1 MNDFD
6 MDGDELTVISTTE
19 PNNGWVEFNT
29 DNTVTYYPST
39 GFSGDDCELYHHCL
53 VVHERIISLVIPLT
67 NCQYSLLSSTV
78 FKYTISDGCFTA
90 EATVIVSVVEPAQP
104 ALVSVKPT
112 MKPTYSLP
120 DILPCSEMCFK
131 PLNPDECPSCD
142 PVILPSCSNTT
153 LEIGALCESDG
164 ECGLDDQLNNCEGTF
179 DVYRRVSCS
188 RPGVCMPREDGEIIT
203 ISANGDAYVVA
214 DNNRGYDTDTIII
227 SEVPRTDSVIRWEL
241 TEDVC
246 ECVTIKKVTLRL
258 YVVNPG
264 RLGGFVHVINPNWD
278 ESTISWSGAP
288 DSSGPPLVQIG
299 DARNGTW
306 VDADVTGLISNS
318 DEQVAVRIKACLKN
332 SVGYASKDYMQGKFA
347 PQIIIEFGPPPAGM
361 YLLSERSQ
369 MQQLSHYGR
378 RLGSG
383 TTKVSGGSGDIDDD
397 HVDDEPVI
405 QELPVCPDIYLDLS
419 ATNSLYVTGDST
431 IVYRDQDSSFGS
443 DILLEL
449 SPPQCGDMH
458 AMLNFN
464 VSSLTNGHAVEYASI
479 LIHVIEGS
487 DLSGAT
493 FLHAPVPNW
502 TEDTLTWRTAPEY
515 DTFVG
520 SLNTIQ
526 SGMVRN

>member
-1 MNDFD
+1 MSFI
-6 MDGDELTVISTTE
+6 TIVCS
-19 PNNGWVEFNT
+19 
-29 DNTVTYYPST
+29 S
-39 GFSGDDCELYHHCL
+39 C
-53 VVHERIISLVIPLT
+53 ISLVIPLT
-67 NCQYSLLSSTV
+67 NYNIPNFFTV
-78 FKYTISDGCFTA
+78 FKYTVSDGNGNTA
-90 EATVIVSVVEPAQP
+90 EAAVIVSVVESAQP

-112 MKPTYSLP
+112 TKPTYSLP
-120 DILPCSEMCFK
+120 DILPCSDMCFK

-164 ECGLDDQLNNCEGTF
+164 ECGLEDRLNNCEGSF

-188 RPGVCMPREDGEIIT
+188 PPGVCMPREDGEITT
-203 ISANGDAYVVA
+203 ISAHGDAYIVA
-214 DNNRGYDTDTIII
+214 DDNRGYNTDTIVI
-227 SEVPRTDSVIRWEL
+227 SEVPQADSVIRWEL
-241 TEDVC
+241 SDDVC

-258 YVVNPG
+258 YVVNPS

-278 ESTISWSGAP
+278 ESTISWPDAP
-288 DSSGPPLVQIG
+288 DSSGPAIVQIG

-306 VDADVTGLISNS
+306 VDADVTGLISSS
-318 DEQVAVRIKACLKN
+318 DEQVAVRVQACLKN
-332 SVGYASKDYMQGKFA
+332 SVGYASKDYMQGQFA
-347 PQIIIEFGPPPAGM
+347 PQLIIEFGPPPAGM
-361 YLLSERSQ
+361 HLLSERPQ
-369 MQQLSHYGR
+369 MQQLSHYGRR

-397 HVDDEPVI
+397 HVDEPVI
-405 QELPVCPDIYLDLS
+405 QELSVCPNIHLDLS
-419 ATNSLYVTGDST
+419 GTTSAYATGDST

-443 DILLEL
+443 DVLLEL

-458 AMLNFN
+458 AMLKFD
-464 VSSLTNGHAVEYASI
+464 VSSLTNSRVVEYASI
-479 LIHVIEGS
+479 LIHAIEGS
-487 DLSGAT
+487 NLSGAT

-526 SGMVRN
+526 SGMVRSDLNYLLLFYLYRSFL